1 MAWAQDQWQQ
11 LVQVSKGEAHP
22 SFDPQQEAADAL
34 QQLLGADVVLTSY
47 EVLRQEVHYSPES
60 ASVHSLR
67 RAKKYAVPESPLL
80 SVRSGA
86 AAVVFAAVPVVSTVP
101 TVGTLPADV
110 DATEVLSVA
119 VATVCCYC
127 KYCLLLL
134 PL

>member
-34 QQLLGADVVLTSY
+34 HQLLGADVVLTSY

-80 SVRSGA
+80 SVRSVA
-86 AAVVFAAVPVVSTVP
+86 AVSTV
-101 TVGTLPADV
+101 VML
-110 DATEVLSVA
+110 
-119 VATVCCYC
+119 
-127 KYCLLLL
+127 
-134 PL
+134 